1 MNTKYNEKLD
11 ELIHPLNVKGNFSQA
26 YQDLFVLTMLGGKK
40 NGRYLEIGANHPTE
54 LNNTWLLESEFIW
67 QGMSVEIDENFQ
79 GEFVLQRGNECHL
92 ADATEFDWASA
103 IKDKGW
109 KKKRFDYVS
118 IDCEPPNITL
128 KALENLPLDEYRF
141 SVITFESDLYAYGEE
156 CRDIQRRILNDLGY
170 QIVAR
175 DVANGG
181 NPYEDWWIDPQVIDE
196 STWGPF
202 ISHGAEAR
210 SLFIK

>member
-54 LNNTWLLESEFIW
+54 LNNTWLLESEFNW
-67 QGMSVEIDENFQ
+67 QGISVEIDENFQ

-202 ISHGAEAR
+202 ISHGAEAK

>member
-26 YQDLFVLTMLGGKK
+26 YQDLIVLTMLGGKK

-54 LNNTWLLESEFIW
+54 LNNTWLLESEFDW
-67 QGMSVEIDENFQ
+67 QGISVEIDENFQ

-92 ADATEFDWASA
+92 ADATEFDWVSA
-103 IKDKGW
+103 IKNKGW

-181 NPYEDWWIDPQVIDE
+181 NQFEDWWIDPQVIDE
-196 STWGPF
+196 TKWGPF

-210 SLFIK
+210 TLFIK

>member
-54 LNNTWLLESEFIW
+54 LNNTWLLESEFNW
-67 QGMSVEIDENFQ
+67 QGISVEIDENFQ